1 VSGDID
7 RHEDVSHAHRSRDI
21 SDMPKVEIRRVLDL
35 EVEVVA
41 EYQREQDE

>member
-7 RHEDVSHAHRSRDI
+7 RHEDVSQAHRSRDI

-35 EVEVVA
+35 EVVA